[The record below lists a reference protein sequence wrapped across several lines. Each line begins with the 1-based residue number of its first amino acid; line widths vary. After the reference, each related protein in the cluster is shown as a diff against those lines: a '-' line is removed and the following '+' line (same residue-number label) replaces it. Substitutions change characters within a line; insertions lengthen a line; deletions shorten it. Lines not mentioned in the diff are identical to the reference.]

1 MSKLKAKKKAKWIII
16 VVFVLLFILSI
27 FLIDG
32 INNSIRIIA
41 QSRVQEEAVRII
53 NEGVNRAIK
62 ENQEEILLCDK
73 DESGNIKYVSVN
85 SAVVNSIAIDATD
98 WINDEIAK
106 MSYDGIK
113 IPIGNLFESPYT
125 VGWGPD
131 ITVKAMQS
139 GSVSYEYD
147 TRINEAGINQTS
159 FSMYIIYKVPV
170 LFYSG
175 FVREDVNVEVAVPIY
190 DVVIVG
196 DVPDTYA
203 KLSNAADFLNLA
215 P

>member
-1 MSKLKAKKKAKWIII
+1 
-16 VVFVLLFILSI
+16 
-27 FLIDG
+27 
-32 INNSIRIIA
+32 
-41 QSRVQEEAVRII
+41 
-53 NEGVNRAIK
+53 
-62 ENQEEILLCDK
+62 
-73 DESGNIKYVSVN
+73 
-85 SAVVNSIAIDATD
+85 
-98 WINDEIAK
+98 
-106 MSYDGIK
+106 
-113 IPIGNLFESPYT
+113 
-125 VGWGPD
+125 
-131 ITVKAMQS
+131 MQS

>member
-1 MSKLKAKKKAKWIII
+1 
-16 VVFVLLFILSI
+16 
-27 FLIDG
+27 
-32 INNSIRIIA
+32 
-41 QSRVQEEAVRII
+41 
-53 NEGVNRAIK
+53 
-62 ENQEEILLCDK
+62 
-73 DESGNIKYVSVN
+73 
-85 SAVVNSIAIDATD
+85 
-98 WINDEIAK
+98 

>member
-1 MSKLKAKKKAKWIII
+1 MSRLKAKKKAKWIII

-106 MSYDGIK
+106 M
-113 IPIGNLFESPYT
+113 
-125 VGWGPD
+125 
-131 ITVKAMQS
+131 
-139 GSVSYEYD
+139 
-147 TRINEAGINQTS
+147 
-159 FSMYIIYKVPV
+159 
-170 LFYSG
+170 
-175 FVREDVNVEVAVPIY
+175 
-190 DVVIVG
+190 
-196 DVPDTYA
+196 
-203 KLSNAADFLNLA
+203 KL
-215 P
+215 

>member
-1 MSKLKAKKKAKWIII
+1 MSRLKAKKKAKWIII

-53 NEGVNRAIK
+53 NEGVNRAI
-62 ENQEEILLCDK
+62 K

-215 P
+215 H